1 MRPGAAAL
9 TGAATIRLAPSGATF
24 ACRPGETILRAGL
37 AAGLAMPYECASG
50 SCGSCKGRLLE
61 GAVESLWPE
70 ATGLKERDRR
80 RGDRILCCQALP
92 RGDCVVEARRV
103 ETAAAEPAPEAFA
116 ATVETV
122 ERQSDAVLFLRCR
135 PERPRPFL
143 PGQFMLLQ
151 IPGGQ
156 RRAFSM
162 ANTEPEVLEFIVK
175 AKPGGHATSYLFD
188 RLSVGDGLRL
198 EGPYGRA
205 YLRAPL
211 ARDIL
216 CVAGGSGLAPMLSV
230 ARGALARPSSHAVRL
245 FFGVNAAADL
255 FATAELDA
263 LAAEHDR
270 LALTVAVRD
279 GAPGAAPGLVGD
291 VMLAALP
298 ALPAS
303 DLYMAGPPGLV
314 DALLKP
320 AMRSGKIAPGRI
332 FFDRFY

>member
-1 MRPGAAAL
+1 M
-9 TGAATIRLAPSGATF
+9 TEAATIRLAPSGETF

-37 AAGLAMPYECASG
+37 AAGLALPYECASG

-70 ATGLKERDRR
+70 ATGLKDRDRR

-103 ETAAAEPAPEAFA
+103 ETAAAEPAPEAFTA
-116 ATVETV
+116 AVEAV
-122 ERQSDAVLFLRCR
+122 ERAGDAVLFLRCR
-135 PERPRPFL
+135 PARPRPFL

-162 ANTEPEVLEFIVK
+162 ANTEPDILEFIVK
-175 AKPGGHATSYLFD
+175 AKPGGHATGYLFD
-188 RLSVGDGLRL
+188 RLAVGDALRL

-211 ARDIL
+211 TRDIL

-230 ARGALARPSSHAVRL
+230 ARGALARPGSHAVRL

-255 FATAELDA
+255 FARAELEA

-270 LALTVAVRD
+270 LSLTVAVRD
-279 GAPGAAPGLVGD
+279 GAPGLARGLVGD
-291 VMLAALP
+291 VLLAALP
-298 ALPAS
+298 ALLES

-320 AMRSGKIAPGRI
+320 VMRSGKIAPGRI

>member
-1 MRPGAAAL
+1 M

-50 SCGSCKGRLLE
+50 GCGSCKARLLE

-92 RGDCVVEARRV
+92 QGDCVVETRRV
-103 ETAAAEPAPEAFA
+103 DPTAAAPTAAAEPAPEAFTA
-116 ATVETV
+116 AV
-122 ERQSDAVLFLRCR
+122 ERVERLNDAVLFLRCR
-135 PERPRPFL
+135 RARPRPFL

-162 ANTEPEVLEFIVK
+162 ANTAPEVLEFIVK
-175 AKPGGHATSYLFD
+175 AKPGGHATGYLFE

-205 YLRAPL
+205 CLRAPL

-230 ARGALARPSSHAVRL
+230 ARGALARPGCHAVRL

-255 FATAELDA
+255 FATAELEA
-263 LAAEHDR
+263 LAAANDR
-270 LALTVAVRD
+270 LALTLAVRD
-279 GAPGAAPGLVGD
+279 GAPGAATGLVGD
-291 VMLAALP
+291 VMLAALAAAP
-298 ALPAS
+298 VS